1 MFNLFE
7 KTLKCTTLFM
17 ILFDYFLFVFIPSSV
32 YNGQKL
38 IKLVRIKI
46 PETTSSIIAIVPE
59 RILVKY
65 KIAIITAIAILIAL
79 SIVPIL
85 FFMIF

>member
-1 MFNLFE
+1 MFNVF
-7 KTLKCTTLFM
+7 KRILKCKTLFM
-17 ILFDYFLFVFIPSSV
+17 ILFNYFLFVFIPSSV

-38 IKLVRIKI
+38 ITLVRIKI
-46 PETTSSIIAIVPE
+46 PETTSNTIAIVPE
-59 RILVKY
+59 RMLVKY

-79 SIVPIL
+79 SMVPIL